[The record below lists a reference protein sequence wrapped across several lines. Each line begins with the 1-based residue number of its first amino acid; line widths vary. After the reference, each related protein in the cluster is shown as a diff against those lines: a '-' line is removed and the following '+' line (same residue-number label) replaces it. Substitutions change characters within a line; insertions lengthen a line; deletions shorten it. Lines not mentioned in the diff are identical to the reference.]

1 MKTIQV
7 LGTGCPSCRLLA
19 EMAEQAARELQI
31 AFELEK
37 ITEIERIIALGAVAT
52 PALVVDGEIKCCGRI
67 PSMDELKELLR

>member
-31 AFELEK
+31 TFELEK
-37 ITEIERIIALGAVAT
+37 VTEIERIIALGAVAT
-52 PALVVDGEIKCCGRI
+52 PALVVDGEIKSSGRV